1 MLPLGEVAC
10 AVVLAWTSLTGG
22 TIPMP
27 SPSAVPVAEAVTEGG
42 MVPLTVPLLVPPE
55 ASVAVPR
62 LADAPR
68 TVLMRPM
75 AEDTIRKPRAKAVV
89 YSDAYTWRLEWHRR
103 LSWAMLPLFAASY
116 VAGDQLMKASEHGT
130 TAPTWARPVHQIA
143 ANGSAVLFGLN
154 GITGALNLWEGRN
167 DPTGRTRR
175 WVHSLLFTAASG
187 GFVYAG
193 TQLADGAE
201 QSRQMRQQHR
211 TVALTSIGVSTA
223 SWLLM
228 LIGN

>member
-1 MLPLGEVAC
+1 MLPMGDLAC
-10 AVVLAWTSLTGG
+10 AVWLAWTSATASA
-22 TIPMP
+22 
-27 SPSAVPVAEAVTEGG
+27 SP
-42 MVPLTVPLLVPPE
+42 LVPPARP
-55 ASVAVPR
+55 ASDTVTAAVVAPDSSVTHPAMAVR
-62 LADAPR
+62 LADIPR
-68 TVLMRPM
+68 QLLSRSV
-75 AEDTIRKPRAKAVV
+75 AEDTIRKPRTKAVV
-89 YSDAYTWRLEWHRR
+89 YSDAYNWRLEWHRR

-116 VAGDQLMKASEHGT
+116 VTGDRLLKASEGGT
-130 TAPTWARPVHQIA
+130 RAPDWTRSVHQVA

-175 WVHSLLFTAASG
+175 LVHSLLFTAASG

-193 TQLADGAE
+193 TQLAEGAE

>member
-1 MLPLGEVAC
+1 LAELPRNL
-10 AVVLAWTSLTGG
+10 LTR
-22 TIPMP
+22 
-27 SPSAVPVAEAVTEGG
+27 SFV
-42 MVPLTVPLLVPPE
+42 
-55 ASVAVPR
+55 
-62 LADAPR
+62 
-68 TVLMRPM
+68 
-75 AEDTIRKPRAKAVV
+75 EDTIRKPRAKAVV

-130 TAPTWARPVHQIA
+130 TAPTWARPMHQVA

-175 WVHSLLFTAASG
+175 LVHSLLFTAASG

>member
-1 MLPLGEVAC
+1 MLPVGEVAC

-22 TIPMP
+22 T
-27 SPSAVPVAEAVTEGG
+27 SPSAVPEHEAATAPVVEPVT
-42 MVPLTVPLLVPPE
+42 
-55 ASVAVPR
+55 VPR

-68 TVLMRPM
+68 TMLMRPL

-116 VAGDQLMKASEHGT
+116 VSGDQLMKASEHGT
-130 TAPTWARPVHQIA
+130 RAPDWARPVHQIGA
-143 ANGSAVLFGLN
+143 TGSAVLFGLN
-154 GITGALNLWEGRN
+154 GITGAWNLYEGRN

-175 WVHSLLFTAASG
+175 WIHSLLFTAASG

-211 TVALTSIGVSTA
+211 TVALSSIGVSTA